1 MEEVNWGMIG
11 CGDVTEVK
19 SGPLLYK
26 TKDSN
31 LVAVMRR
38 NKSLVRNYAFR
49 HNVPSYYIDVDKL
62 INNPQVNAVYT
73 DHPTGYLLW
82 IYLTCCCS
90 RQASLRR
97 KTDITMQSV

>member
-11 CGDVTEVK
+11 CGNVTEVK

-62 INNPQVNAVYT
+62 INNPQVNAVYIAT
-73 DHPTGYLLW
+73 PPDTYCGY
-82 IYLTCCCS
+82 T
-90 RQASLRR
+90 LRVAAAG
-97 KTDITMQSV
+97 KPVYVEKPI